1 MATVAELL
9 QGVDDLPGD
18 SPRRDLEVLL
28 GHCLAKSRTWLY
40 TWPEAA
46 VEGETL
52 AQFQALLAR
61 RKRGEP
67 VAHLTGQREFWSLDL
82 EVNPSTLIPRPDTE
96 TLVEW
101 ALELPLDEPVRA
113 LDLGTGTGAIA
124 LALAH
129 SKPGWQIT
137 ATDASTEAV
146 ALALRNARRCQLEQV
161 VVLESDWFSALSGE
175 HFDLIVSNPPYIA
188 PGDPHLSQG
197 DVRFEPDSAL
207 VAAAQGLAD
216 LAHLCANAGDY
227 LTPGGWLLLEHG
239 YDQAPAVRQLLTDN
253 GFSAVMSRRDLGGHE
268 RISGGQLSVE

>member
-188 PGDPHLSQG
+188 PAIP
-197 DVRFEPDSAL
+197 
-207 VAAAQGLAD
+207 
-216 LAHLCANAGDY
+216 
-227 LTPGGWLLLEHG
+227 
-239 YDQAPAVRQLLTDN
+239 
-253 GFSAVMSRRDLGGHE
+253 
-268 RISGGQLSVE
+268 I